1 MPLSRLAPMSSIKSL
16 LRNILPVRHY
26 EYLRRIKQS
35 FASYFFLAQSST
47 IHFLRARSSTSGF
60 TEKVK
65 ILLSIRRADLKIQ
78 CPHLQSEMLLV
89 ISSILALPAGRE
101 GVVVEAGSFLGGSA
115 AKFSQ
120 ACAMRRRKLVV
131 FDSFEGIPENNE
143 AHDRNI
149 FGGLAKFDKGD
160 WAGSIDLVQKNI
172 RTYGRIEVCEFVKG
186 WFEDTMRNFK
196 RPIEVAYIDVDLAS
210 STRTCLKYLFPLL
223 RPGGIIYSQD
233 GHLPLVIDVLKDE
246 RFWNVDVGV
255 KKPRM
260 DGLGSKKIV
269 TIYRD

>member
-65 ILLSIRRADLKIQ
+65 
-78 CPHLQSEMLLV
+78 MLLV

-186 WFEDTMRNFK
+186 WFEDTMPNFK